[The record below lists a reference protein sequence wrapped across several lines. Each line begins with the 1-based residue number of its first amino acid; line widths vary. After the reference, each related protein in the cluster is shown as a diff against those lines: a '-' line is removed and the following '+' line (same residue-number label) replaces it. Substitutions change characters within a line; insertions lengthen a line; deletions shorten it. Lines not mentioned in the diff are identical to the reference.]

1 MMSVMARTCGKIAT
15 VLAVASSVLVPAPAL
30 AAGSNMPWE
39 RPLQQ
44 ILFLHSPSRRSRPAA
59 GSTQSGVLRR
69 CRRLAQSET
78 IDPRSRHCT
87 RSMTELALLCAGL

>member
-59 GSTQSGVLRR
+59 GASADVAIMELREGTFEF
-69 CRRLAQSET
+69 L
-78 IDPRSRHCT
+78 DNYKV
-87 RSMTELALLCAGL
+87 